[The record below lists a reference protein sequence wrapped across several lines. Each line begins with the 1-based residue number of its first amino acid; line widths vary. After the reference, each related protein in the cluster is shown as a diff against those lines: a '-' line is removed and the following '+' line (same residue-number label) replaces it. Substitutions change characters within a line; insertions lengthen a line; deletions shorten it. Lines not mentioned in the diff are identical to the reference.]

1 MGIGVVSISTSQKKE
16 QSGPPFSSNSA
27 DNGLSVDATSGKIV
41 LGNDVG
47 DPAAPAQLL
56 SDREIITEDPI
67 GNLLSLI
74 LNAVQNLSTNTINGN
89 GITINGA
96 AFAQP
101 VLSMLGGDNS
111 TLTNSIISTDNST
124 VNTTFQT
131 GNNSTTHVTLRTG
144 TTNGNILFD
153 LRAGLEILRTFWSGA
168 GSFTVGVTNFGV
180 PISCMQFMTAT
191 AQIQVGPTLRTK
203 NAADFQI
210 SGTVTSYIQPQGQGA
225 GAYNVDRDVDSGK
238 LFTNSGAANL
248 VLPNLV
254 GANFRSGLNISAT
267 VDNAAG
273 MTITAAGGQTI
284 RFGSLAT
291 SSGGTV
297 SSTDVGAF
305 IKIIAIN
312 SATWVTETFNGA
324 WTLT

>member
-1 MGIGVVSISTSQKKE
+1 MSIGVVSITTSQKRE
-16 QSGPPFSSNSA
+16 QAGPPFVSTSA

-41 LGNDVG
+41 LGNEVG

-56 SDREIITEDPI
+56 TDREIITEDPV

-89 GITINGA
+89 SIAIAGADNALPSLTI
-96 AFAQP
+96 
-101 VLSMLGGDNS
+101 SGGNS
-111 TLTNSIISTDNST
+111 STVTNSATAGNGST
-124 VNTTFQT
+124 VNTTYQT
-131 GNNSTTHVTLRTG
+131 GDNGTTHVVLRTG

-168 GSFTVGVTNFGV
+168 GSFTIGVTNFGV
-180 PISCMQFMTAT
+180 VVNCMQFMTAT
-191 AQIQVGPTLRTK
+191 QQIQVGPTLRTK

-210 SGTVTSYIQPQGQGA
+210 SGTVTSYMQPQGQGA
-225 GAYNVDRDVDSGK
+225 GTYNVDRDVDSGK

-248 VLPNLV
+248 ALPNLA
-254 GANFRSGLNISAT
+254 GANFRSGLNIHAT
-267 VDNAAG
+267 CTNAAG
-273 MTITAAGGQTI
+273 VTITAGTGQTI

-291 SSGGTV
+291 SSGGTL

-305 IKIIAIN
+305 IKIIAID
-312 SATWVTETFNGA
+312 SATWVTETFLGA
-324 WTLT
+324 WSLT